1 MYESDNW
8 SLSACRD
15 VIDINTM
22 MPGESREH
30 DVSTLKEY
38 KEEKKLI
45 LNFRH
50 KSI

>member
-30 DVSTLKEY
+30 DVSILKEY
-38 KEEKKLI
+38 KKGKKANLKLQI
-45 LNFRH
+45 
-50 KSI
+50 